1 MTVTA
6 SDAAVLVV
14 NAEFRALIAA
24 DGSAAIDGLTLRIMM
39 TARTICAAPL
49 HVPSPFRVGHYMV
62 CLRTLRHLNTS
73 FRS

>member
-24 DGSAAIDGLTLRIMM
+24 DGSAAIDGLTLRIVV
-39 TARTICAAPL
+39 TACTVCTAPL
-49 HVPSPFRVGHYMV
+49 YIPSPFRVGYYMV
-62 CLRTLRHLNTS
+62 CLWTLRHLNTS